1 MSQFKM
7 IVVAIMTTALTACA
21 SVMAPNYV
29 APKPNM
35 QTDYYRV
42 VPVPF
47 EEAWSAMI
55 DYVATTS
62 FSIKAF
68 EKASGLLSLHFGAG
82 DIPRYVD
89 CGTWDNY
96 PYIQRDLGFRL
107 DGSMNIRI
115 KDLGNG
121 TTGVRVS
128 TNYVLRD
135 NAGTVYNFREN
146 TAATVEPHNRAS
158 GSAPT
163 RTCQSTQAAE
173 RQVITQIDA
182 LSSR

>member
-1 MSQFKM
+1 MSKIKFSIAM
-7 IVVAIMTTALTACA
+7 LMVTALTACA
-21 SVMAPNYV
+21 SMVAPTYV
-29 APKPNM
+29 APKPNS

-68 EKASGLLSLHFGAG
+68 EKASGLLSLSFGAS

-89 CGTWDNY
+89 CGTWDGY

-107 DGSMNIRI
+107 NGSMNIRI
-115 KDLGNG
+115 KDMGNG
-121 TTGVRVS
+121 TTSVRVS

-146 TAATVEPHNRAS
+146 AADTVEPRDRAA

-173 RQVITQIDA
+173 RQVITQIDG